1 MKLKNVL
8 ILSAAV
14 VALGMG
20 SVSISKAYAADEAAV
35 AASTDVKADAPK
47 VEKGKKAAHHK
58 KHGKHAAH
66 KESKKEAAPA
76 PAAAPATNQ

>member
-20 SVSISKAYAADEAAV
+20 SVSISKAYAADEAAATATTEAKV
-35 AASTDVKADAPK
+35 DAPK
-47 VEKGKKAAHHK
+47 VEGKKAVHHK
-58 KHGKHAAH
+58 KHGKHVAH
-66 KESKKEAAPA
+66 KEVKKEAAPA
-76 PAAAPATNQ
+76 PADAPATNQ